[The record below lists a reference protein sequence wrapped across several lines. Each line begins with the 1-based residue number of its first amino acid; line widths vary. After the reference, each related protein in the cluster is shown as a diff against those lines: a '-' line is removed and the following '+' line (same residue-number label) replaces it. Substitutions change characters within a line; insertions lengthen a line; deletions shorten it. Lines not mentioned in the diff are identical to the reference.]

1 MRNMYKKAERG
12 FTLIELMIVVA
23 IIGILA
29 AVAIPMF
36 LDSMKNAKNSE
47 AKVQL
52 SKMRDTAK
60 TRFATNASY
69 PVFTATTTP
78 ATTCCAQDIGGK
90 KKCKGNKPGD
100 WDVATT
106 WQKIDFQVDEDFFF
120 QYAYTGAANAFTATA
135 VGNMDCDATSITYT
149 QTGTVVGGNPELPGM
164 VEPPP
169 NSD

>member
-1 MRNMYKKAERG
+1 MNKLIKKAERG

-36 LDSMKNAKNSE
+36 LDSMKSAKNSE

-52 SKMRDTAK
+52 AKMRDTAK
-60 TRFATNASY
+60 TRYATNATF
-69 PVFTATTTP
+69 PVFAAVATP
-78 ATTCCAQDIGGK
+78 GVDCCTQNIGGK

-100 WDVATT
+100 WDVAAT
-106 WQKIDFQVDEDFFF
+106 WQQLDFQIDEDFYF
-120 QYAYTGAANAFTATA
+120 QYDYTGAAATFTANA
-135 VGNMDCDATSITYT
+135 VGDMDCDGTKITYT
-149 QTGTVVGGNPELPGM
+149 QTGAVVGGNPELPQM
-164 VEPPP
+164 IEPAP